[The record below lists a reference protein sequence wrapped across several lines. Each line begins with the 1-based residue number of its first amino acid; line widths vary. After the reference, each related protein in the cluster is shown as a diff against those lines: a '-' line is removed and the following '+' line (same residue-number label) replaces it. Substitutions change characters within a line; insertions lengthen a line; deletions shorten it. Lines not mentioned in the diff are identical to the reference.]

1 MGPVQAFQKE
11 KTARDLIA
19 KLQNANN
26 GIADIEENVKEKPD
40 QWTWSTSL
48 VKEFVETCVL
58 LSETCLF
65 FTW

>member
-11 KTARDLIA
+11 KTAKDLIA

-26 GIADIEENVKEKPD
+26 DISEIEEKVKEKPD

-58 LSETCLF
+58 LSESCLV
-65 FTW
+65 FT